1 MEQSACFSEES
12 PLLTILPLIQR
23 LVFSS
28 IDRKEFP
35 YSKSQMTIFTVLS
48 IRKELTMKEVA
59 GYLSSSKEQATRAI
73 APLVDAG
80 LIDRFIDP
88 SNRVHVYVRLTEMG
102 KSHLAHLRELVA
114 RTANARLEDSVTPEE
129 AQELNCLLL
138 RSIEILKKVK

>member
-1 MEQSACFSEES
+1 MEQSACFCEES

-48 IRKELTMKEVA
+48 IRGELTMKEVA
-59 GYLSSSKEQATRAI
+59 GYLSSSKQQATRAI

-80 LIDRFIDP
+80 LIDRFTDP

-102 KSHLAHLRELVA
+102 KSHLANLRKLVA
-114 RTANARLEDSVTPEE
+114 CTANTRLGESVSPEE
-129 AQELNCLLL
+129 VEELNHLLL

>member
-1 MEQSACFSEES
+1 MEHFACVDEES

-59 GYLSSSKEQATRAI
+59 GYLSSSREQATRAI

-80 LIDRFIDP
+80 LIDRFTDP
-88 SNRVHVYVRLTEMG
+88 ANRVHVYVRLTEAG
-102 KSHLAHLRELVA
+102 QNYLTHLRDLVHQA
-114 RTANARLEDSVTPEE
+114 VGARLEESVTPEE
-129 AQELNCLLL
+129 SQELSSMLI

>member
-80 LIDRFIDP
+80 LIDRFTDP
-88 SNRVHVYVRLTEMG
+88 SNRVHVYVRLTETG
-102 KSHLAHLRELVA
+102 KSYLAHLRELVA
-114 RTANARLEDSVTPEE
+114 RTANARLEESVSPEE
-129 AQELNCLLL
+129 ARELNCLLL